1 MVDKE
6 EQEKKEEQETKEE
19 PAEVVEPAPGDSNNN
34 EELKGKVVS
43 GVFWRFLERFL
54 AQGIGFVVSIFL
66 ARMLSVEDYGAVAI
80 ILIFVNIADVFLS
93 SGFSIALIR
102 KKKLEEKDL
111 TSVFYLNLIIS
122 VVLYAI
128 IFFTAPL
135 VEKLFHVEGL
145 TWLLRIIA
153 LKLPVSS
160 LNTIQIAIVSS
171 QLRFKMFFFATL
183 GGTLASAVVG
193 ITMAYTGFGA
203 WALVAQHLTNLVID
217 TIILFILLRWYPK
230 WMFSKKSIKEMT
242 PFSLRNMA
250 TDLTGTVFNYLNQ
263 FVVGI
268 KYTAE
273 DLGYYSKGQQ
283 LPQMINT
290 TVSSTMNSVLF
301 PAISKVS
308 EDKEKVKRAVRKSVR
323 TLSFILIPMMAG
335 LAVVSKELVLF
346 LYTDKWLDMVP
357 FMQLVCIS
365 VIFDCIGAFDVTSLK
380 AIGKAK
386 ATLILEFI
394 KKPICLTM
402 TIVSMFYGVLP
413 IAIAATAY
421 NFIALMINSAAVHKY
436 IGYNFWEKIVD
447 FSFPLLA
454 SIVMGGIVYCV
465 KFIPIHN
472 TAILFIKVG
481 VGIIIYLAACLI
493 CRNKTFYE
501 LIDSVKKLLS
511 KKKKVAQGV
520 QQ

>member
-1 MVDKE
+1 MEDKE
-6 EQEKKEEQETKEE
+6 EIKALEEAEPSQETPPEE
-19 PAEVVEPAPGDSNNN
+19 PNQNQ
-34 EELKGKVVS
+34 ELKEKVVS
-43 GVFWRFLERFL
+43 GVFWRFLERLL
-54 AQGIGFVVSIFL
+54 AQGIGFIVSIFL

-102 KKKLEEKDL
+102 KKKMEEKDL
-111 TSVFYLNLIIS
+111 SSVFYLNLSIS
-122 VVLYAI
+122 VVLYII
-128 IFFTAPL
+128 IFFTAPWI
-135 VEKLFHVEGL
+135 ESLFKVEGL
-145 TWLLRIIA
+145 AWLLRIIA
-153 LKLPVSS
+153 LKLPISA

-183 GGTLASAVVG
+183 GGTLVSAVVG
-193 ITMAYTGFGA
+193 ILMAYNGFGA

-230 WMFSKKSIKEMT
+230 WIFSRKTIKEMA

-290 TVSSTMNSVLF
+290 SVSSTMNSVLF

-308 EDKEKVKRAVRKSVR
+308 DDKEKVKRAVRKSVR
-323 TLSFILIPMMAG
+323 TLSFILIPMMVG
-335 LAVVSKELVLF
+335 LAVVAKELVLF
-346 LYTDKWLDMVP
+346 LYTDKWLGMIP
-357 FMQLVCIS
+357 YLQLMCIS
-365 VIFDCIGAFDVTSLK
+365 VIFDSIGAFDITSLK

-386 ATLILEFI
+386 TTLILEFI
-394 KKPICLTM
+394 KKPICLAM
-402 TIVSMFYGVLP
+402 TIISMYFGVLP

-436 IGYNFWEKIVD
+436 IGYNFWEKMID
-447 FSFPLLA
+447 FSFPMLT

-465 KFIPIHN
+465 KFIPIGN
-472 TAILFIKVG
+472 TAILFIEVG
-481 VGIIIYLAACLI
+481 VGIFIYFLACIILK
-493 CRNKTFYE
+493 NKTYYE
-501 LIDSVKKLLS
+501 LVSTIKRMLFKKH
-511 KKKKVAQGV
+511 KKA
-520 QQ
+520 